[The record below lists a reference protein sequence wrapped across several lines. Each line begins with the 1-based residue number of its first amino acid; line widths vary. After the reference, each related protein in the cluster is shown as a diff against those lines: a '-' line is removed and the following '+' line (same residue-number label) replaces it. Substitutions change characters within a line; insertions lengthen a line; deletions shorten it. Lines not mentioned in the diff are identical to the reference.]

1 MADVN
6 GTINVEVLYR
16 EAGSPGSGSG
26 GTSGGGTAD
35 GAEAADEKKKKQAM
49 SDSNKFL
56 KGILGSMTVGAL
68 IKQSKIGSSFL
79 GTLTQLMGA
88 LIDVFLMPFVP
99 LLIPVLKFLA
109 KVVTWFAKF
118 MQDPAMMLKEAFWAA
133 WNAVKDA
140 ITGLFSKDA
149 WTGVLDNITSPDWG
163 KIMSPSAWLEGGS
176 WAVDKIVPLLVGGA
190 GIWAMTKVLGFM
202 FGASGALKNGIMSM
216 LGLGGGQRGITDM
229 LANSKCCPGGVGAT
243 PIAKPAGRIGSV
255 ITKVSGF
262 VTAGITSIASV
273 AGSVITGPLV
283 AAIATTAAAGALAV
297 STIAAPLILAK
308 KMSDL
313 PEISPKGQ
321 FVNTVEN
328 IDSIM
333 KEQGIGKEL
342 KEFRD
347 FLKHA
352 ESSSGMP
359 GLLPAGQQAFKFE
372 QAFSQFGNRGVV
384 NQMRQGAFGE
394 EGIEL
399 VLKLDL
405 QQADFETK
413 YNNADDFRTRVQQ
426 NFDNQ
431 SFAQLEGI

>member
-1 MADVN
+1 
-6 GTINVEVLYR
+6 
-16 EAGSPGSGSG
+16 
-26 GTSGGGTAD
+26 
-35 GAEAADEKKKKQAM
+35 
-49 SDSNKFL
+49 
-56 KGILGSMTVGAL
+56 
-68 IKQSKIGSSFL
+68 
-79 GTLTQLMGA
+79 MGA
-88 LIDVFLMPFVP
+88 LIDVFLMPFIP
-99 LLIPVLKFLA
+99 LLIPVLKFLS

-202 FGASGALKNGIMSM
+202 FGTAGTLKDGILNM
-216 LGLGGGQRGITDM
+216 LGMGGNKGITDM
-229 LANSKCCPGGVGAT
+229 LANSKCCPGGVGA
-243 PIAKPAGRIGSV
+243 PVAKPVGRVGSL

-297 STIAAPLILAK
+297 TTIAGPLLLAK

-321 FVNTVEN
+321 FVNTIEN

-333 KEQGIGKEL
+333 KEQGVGKEL

-352 ESSSGMP
+352 ESTGPMA

-413 YNNADDFRTRVQQ
+413 YNIDQDFRTRVQQ
-426 NFDNQ
+426 NHDNQ
-431 SFAQLEGI
+431 SFAHLEGI